1 MKFAALLLALLAAC
15 EDVPQ
20 PFDLD
25 HARVMAVRIEPPA
38 IAPGET
44 ATVEVLVTD
53 SAATPRVAAATDV
66 SMQANVLTQRTD
78 AGWQVHAGSE
88 PGLVLL
94 DIEVA
99 TADGP
104 LVTQKALTIG
114 ERRAN
119 PPAPVLVVPA
129 LVDGAKVT
137 LGVEAPDPALVYRWF
152 SSVGDL
158 TGYTTPA
165 PRLEPTAGEGTLVVV
180 VRDTLGG
187 TAWTIAAVQARDN

>member
-1 MKFAALLLALLAAC
+1 MKRVAMLLLLCSC

-53 SAATPRVAAATDV
+53 SSAEPHVAAATDV
-66 SMQANVLTQRTD
+66 SMQANVLTQRTE
-78 AGWQVHAGSE
+78 AGWEVHAGTE
-88 PGLVLL
+88 PGVVLL

-114 ERRAN
+114 TRRDN
-119 PPAPVLVVPA
+119 PAAPALALPA
-129 LVDGAKVT
+129 LVDGEKVT
-137 LGVEAPDPALVYRWF
+137 LGVGADPALVYRWF

-158 TGYTTPA
+158 TGYTTPT
-165 PRLEPTAGEGTLVVV
+165 PRLDPKPGNGVIVVV
-180 VRDTLGG
+180 VRDTMGG
-187 TAWTIAAVQARDN
+187 TAWTITPATVD